1 MFSSMVKQL
10 ELQTLGKNT
19 NFKISKK
26 EFENFQ
32 KEYIFEQI
40 KGIKMGQAFCNKYK
54 VLNHILE
61 MLSNDSAKD
70 HIEKFYVK

>member
-1 MFSSMVKQL
+1 MFGSMVKQL

-26 EFENFQ
+26 EFESFER
-32 KEYIFEQI
+32 EYIFEQI
-40 KGIKMGQAFCNKYK
+40 KGIRMGQAFCNKYK

-61 MLSNDSAKD
+61 MLSNDSAKY
-70 HIEKFYVK
+70 HIQKFYVK

>member
-10 ELQTLGKNT
+10 TLGKNT

-26 EFENFQ
+26 EFEKFQ

-40 KGIKMGQAFCNKYK
+40 KGIKMGQVFCNKYR
-54 VLNHILE
+54 VHNHILE
-61 MLSNDSAKD
+61 MLSNESAKY
-70 HIEKFYVK
+70 HIQKFYVK